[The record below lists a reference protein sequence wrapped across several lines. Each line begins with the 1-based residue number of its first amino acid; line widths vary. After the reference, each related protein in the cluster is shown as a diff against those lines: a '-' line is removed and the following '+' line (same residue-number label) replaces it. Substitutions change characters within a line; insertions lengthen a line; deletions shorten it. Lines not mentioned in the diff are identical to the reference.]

1 MSDRAQQGPVGAAPG
16 PVGTTGGHV
25 GTTGPTYAVGSGSDN
40 GRGVAAWRRPEAW
53 VTLLLVVVDQLTKLL
68 VLQRIPLHD
77 TVPVIPGL
85 LNLTYVRNTGAAFGM
100 LNAHDFA
107 YKPLVVAGLAVGALL
122 GILWYAKTFAG
133 ESWAARYGFVLIVA
147 GAAGN
152 LIDRITLG
160 FVVDFV
166 DFYLGSWH
174 FWAFN
179 VADAAITI
187 GAILFAADTL
197 FSRRHVPEAV

>member
-1 MSDRAQQGPVGAAPG
+1 MSDRATA
-16 PVGTTGGHV
+16 
-25 GTTGPTYAVGSGSDN
+25 GPTRAPAGPAVPPDSAR
-40 GRGVAAWRRPEAW
+40 GRSARPSWMRPEIW
-53 VTLLLVVVDQLTKLL
+53 VTVLLVVLDQVTKLL

-100 LNAHDFA
+100 LNASDFA
-107 YKPLVVAGLAVGALL
+107 YKPLVVAGLAILALI
-122 GILWYAKTFAG
+122 GILWYARTFAG
-133 ESWAARYGFVLIVA
+133 DAWPARYGFVLIVA
-147 GAAGN
+147 GAVGN
-152 LIDRITLG
+152 LIDRVTLG
-160 FVVDFV
+160 YVVDFV
-166 DFYLGSWH
+166 DVYAGSWH

-197 FSRRHVPEAV
+197 FSRRHVPEAA